1 LVLEGDFLQNQTSM
15 SQGAASEFVL
25 KSSGGTIEA
34 MISEST
40 GDFQIRKVK
49 TIDTSLSTSA
59 SKELVIRNGSDASGN
74 AQIIIEEDGDLKLRG
89 DVYTDNEL

>member
-1 LVLEGDFLQNQTSM
+1 M

-25 KSSGGTIEA
+25 KNNSGTIEA

-40 GDFQIRKVK
+40 GNFQIRKVK
-49 TIDTSLSTSA
+49 TIDANLSTSVT
-59 SKELVIRNGSDASGN
+59 KELVIRNGSDASGD

-89 DVYTDNEL
+89 DVYDDDDL